1 MKIATSEEMQRL
13 DKDAQTRYGISS
25 LILMENAGMQ
35 TVRHIEEK
43 YGGLKKKSVVVVSG
57 KGNNGGD
64 GFVIARHAANRGAD
78 VSVFLLSDAKGISGD
93 ARTNLVI
100 LKKMKVPVH
109 TGISNLKGS
118 LSKADLIVDAIFG
131 TGLKTDVKGIHAKT
145 INLINNAGR
154 PIIAV
159 DIPSGIDA
167 DTGQIKGTAVKADT
181 TVTFGLPKIGHFI
194 YPGAAY
200 SGSLKIADISI
211 PKTLIEK
218 SLIKTRL
225 ITKDHVKKILPARR
239 PDAHKGDFG
248 HVFIIAGSPG
258 LTGAAIMAGL
268 SALRIGAGLVTL
280 GIPEGLNNILETR
293 LTEIMTLPLPQTEEG
308 TIAVSART
316 KIFNFLK
323 KADAVAIG
331 PGLSQNRET
340 AQLVRE
346 LMREVKIPIV
356 IDADGINALAGH
368 ADILKKAR
376 GQVIITPHP
385 GEMARMVN
393 SSAAEINRDRAA
405 IARRF
410 SEQYNVIT
418 VLKGAGTIIAEPS
431 GDIYINSTGNPG
443 MASGGTGDVLTGM
456 IAGLIAQRSPSPDA
470 AIAGVFLHGLA
481 GDLAAKDRG
490 EAGLIAGDVI
500 EKIPEAIKSMKPPL
514 PTVERESYLSPLPHG
529 ERVRVRGIRRLT

>member
-1 MKIATSEEMQRL
+1 MKIVTSEEMQRV
-13 DKDAQTRYGISS
+13 DKDAQTRYGISG
-25 LILMENAGMQ
+25 LILMENAGIQ

-43 YGGLKKKSVVVVSG
+43 YGELKKKRVIVVSG

-64 GFVIARHAANRGAD
+64 GFVIARHAANRDAD
-78 VSVFLLSDAKGISGD
+78 VSVFLLADAKGISGD
-93 ARTNLVI
+93 AKTNLVI
-100 LKKMKVPVH
+100 LKKMKVPVY

-118 LSKADLIVDAIFG
+118 LKESDLIVDAIFG
-131 TGLKTDVKGIHAKT
+131 TGLKTDVKGIYAKA
-145 INLINNAGR
+145 IDLINKSGR
-154 PIIAV
+154 PVIAV

-167 DTGQIKGTAVKADT
+167 DTGRIKGIAVKADA
-181 TVTFGLPKIGHFI
+181 TVIFGLPKIGHFI
-194 YPGAAY
+194 YPGAAH

-211 PKTLIEK
+211 PKTLTEK
-218 SLIKTRL
+218 SLIKARL
-225 ITKDHVKKILPARR
+225 ITRDHVKKILPVRR

-280 GIPEGLNNILETR
+280 GIPEGLNNIFETR
-293 LTEIMTLPLPQTEEG
+293 LTEAMTLPLPQTEEG

-316 KIFNFLK
+316 RILNFLK

-356 IDADGINALAGH
+356 IDADGINALSGH
-368 ADILKKAR
+368 AEILKKAK
-376 GQVIITPHP
+376 GAVVFTPHP
-385 GEMARMVN
+385 GEMARLIN
-393 SSAAEINRDRAA
+393 SSAAEINKDRIG

-410 SEQYNVIT
+410 AQQYNIIT

-431 GDIYINSTGNPG
+431 GFIYINSTGNPG

-456 IAGLIAQRSPSPDA
+456 IAGLIAQRCSPPDA

-500 EKIPEAIKSMKPPL
+500 EKIPEAIENTKYKILNFKQIQNSKPKCSKL
-514 PTVERESYLSPLPHG
+514 F
-529 ERVRVRGIRRLT
+529 